1 MRGELEKIMIGI
13 KNLGGIVEE
22 VNITDFTNNNK
33 IETNSVEIDELGDI
47 EINKIVPLYE
57 LVEL

>member
-33 IETNSVEIDELGDI
+33 IETNSVEIVELGDI

>member
-1 MRGELEKIMIGI
+1 MIGI

-33 IETNSVEIDELGDI
+33 IETNSVEIVELGDI

>member
-33 IETNSVEIDELGDI
+33 IETNSVEIVELGYI